1 MQYAAYGKKT
11 PMKTLQNMK
20 IAINLFRTIIQKV
33 LANYELILQHFHYQ
47 IDKQYTYNNS
57 DTLLNDIKIFVTI
70 NWLTKV
76 GYFCSSLLK

>member
-1 MQYAAYGKKT
+1 M
-11 PMKTLQNMK
+11 
-20 IAINLFRTIIQKV
+20 IAIRCIIQKV
-33 LANYELILQHFHYQ
+33 LANYELILQHFQYQ

-70 NWLTKV
+70 NWLVKV

>member
-1 MQYAAYGKKT
+1 M
-11 PMKTLQNMK
+11 
-20 IAINLFRTIIQKV
+20 IAIRCIWEKDSYEDFTKYENSHQSFSY
-33 LANYELILQHFHYQ
+33 YELILQHFHYQ

>member
-20 IAINLFRTIIQKV
+20 IAIDV

-70 NWLTKV
+70 NWLTKL